1 MIDQVVVFSTTGV
14 VLWTRTFSA
23 TRGDP
28 INSLIRDVLL
38 QERGGRD
45 EFMYDAYRVRWVSDN
60 KRGIYYVAV
69 CQSFVPVD
77 GTDRVLQLLE
87 QVRTP
92 RVPCH
97 TNRRVSGV
105 VGSVC
110 SLTRDMPLPCPSGVW
125 QAIP

>member
-87 QVRTP
+87 QVCTP
-92 RVPCH
+92 RAPCH
-97 TNRRVSGV
+97 TNGPRQWCHGKRVF
-105 VGSVC
+105 
-110 SLTRDMPLPCPSGVW
+110 LTRDMPLPCPTGVW

>member
-1 MIDQVVVFSTTGV
+1 MIDEVVVFSTTGV

-45 EFMYDAYRVRWVSDN
+45 EFMYDSYRVRWVSDN

-69 CQSFVPVD
+69 CQSFVPVE
-77 GTDRVLQLLE
+77 GTDRVLALLE
-87 QVRTP
+87 EVRGSARP
-92 RVPCH
+92 QHVWPIMSAGDAERV
-97 TNRRVSGV
+97 RGELFRW
-105 VGSVC
+105 
-110 SLTRDMPLPCPSGVW
+110 LAR
-125 QAIP
+125 A